1 LSKNSFVLRAL
12 KILGLEDILK
22 LSEILKKHKGPLER
36 VSSVKS
42 TEPSDSPHRSPA
54 SYQEDVSNLL
64 TFPGKVQAKEETLQ
78 EDENKPLLSPESE
91 LFLLQIELSKH
102 HEGTVQRLDA
112 LKEYKKTSESYQVQ
126 ITSDDGKSVRK
137 MISTNGILINKK
149 QA

>member
-1 LSKNSFVLRAL
+1 MSKNSFVLRAL

-22 LSEILKKHKGPLER
+22 LSELLKRHQGPLEK
-36 VSSVKS
+36 VTPLKKAEPPDPLPKSSERD
-42 TEPSDSPHRSPA
+42 TGE
-54 SYQEDVSNLL
+54 SNLL
-64 TFPGKVQAKEETLQ
+64 TFPGKTQVNEKTPEEN
-78 EDENKPLLSPESE
+78 ENKPQLSPESE

-102 HEGTVQRLDA
+102 HDGTVQRLDA

-137 MISTNGILINKK
+137 VISTNGILINKK